1 MIGSQHSP
9 TPPRSPNR
17 LSIPEKPP
25 ALLRFFFLFLLFWS
39 FYEVN
44 AAYARTDVVHPIT
57 REQTPY
63 FEWSDRARVAYE
75 KVLQLR
81 FREAQSYIN
90 RLKINEPDNLI
101 VHHIENYRDFFTVYL
116 NEDQAEFNR
125 LERNKD
131 DRLNAIE
138 EGDEDSPYYL
148 YLQANIRLQWALAR
162 LKFREYATA
171 VFEINKA
178 YKLLVKN
185 QKRFPDF
192 MPNRKDLGI
201 LHALAGTVPENY
213 RWAMEL
219 LTALDGTYADG
230 RRELEEVI
238 AYAQSNDFVFEKEL
252 YVSYAYL
259 LLQLGKD
266 DAGAWNVIREGDLS
280 PDTSPMDCFVMANM
294 AMRSGR
300 NDRAIELLLHR
311 PAGRT
316 FHPFPYLDFMLGNAK
331 LRRGDA
337 DADVYLKKYLA
348 EHRGKNFLKETYQ
361 RLAWYALLNG
371 NPNGY
376 QSYLREVDRHGT
388 TDESSDA
395 VAQRAYDTQERPDPD
410 LLRARL
416 LFDGGYLDRS
426 YELLTSM
433 RNRSF
438 AHPALQLEYT
448 YRFARL
454 THEMGRTDEALDL
467 YQQTI
472 LHGRDR
478 PEYYACR
485 AALERGHIYEQRRNR
500 EAARR
505 AFHTCLD
512 IDPDEHRS
520 DLHHKA
526 KAGLSRL

>member
-1 MIGSQHSP
+1 MP
-9 TPPRSPNR
+9 TQ
-17 LSIPEKPP
+17 LSTTI
-25 ALLRFFFLFLLFWS
+25 LIRIFLFLLLSTPLFAES
-39 FYEVN
+39 S
-44 AAYARTDVVHPIT
+44 P

-63 FEWSDRARVAYE
+63 FEWSDRARIAYK

-90 RLKINEPDNLI
+90 RLRINEPDNLI

-116 NEDQAEFNR
+116 NEDKDEFNR
-125 LERNKD
+125 LEKNKEK
-131 DRLNAIE
+131 RLNAVE
-138 EGDEDSPYYL
+138 DGDKDSPYYL

-178 YKLLVKN
+178 YKLLIKN
-185 QKRFPDF
+185 QERFPNF
-192 MPNRKDLGI
+192 MPNKKDLGI

-238 AYAQSNDFVFEKEL
+238 AYAQTNDFVFEKEL

-266 DAGAWNVIREGDLS
+266 DAGAWTVIRDGDLS
-280 PDTSPMDCFVMANM
+280 PDTSPMDCFVMANI

-300 NDRAIELLLHR
+300 NDHAIELLENR

-331 LRRGDA
+331 LRRLDPEA
-337 DADVYLKKYLA
+337 NLYLQRYLDQ
-348 EHRGKNFLKETYQ
+348 HRGKNYVKECYQ
-361 RLAWYALLNG
+361 RLAWHELTQG
-371 NPNGY
+371 NAAGY
-376 QSYLREVDRHGT
+376 QKYLAEIPRHGS
-388 TDESSDA
+388 TDESPDA
-395 VAQRAYDTQERPDPD
+395 VAQRAWETREQPDPD
-410 LLRARL
+410 ILRARL
-416 LFDGGYLDRS
+416 LFDGGYLDRA
-426 YELLTSM
+426 YDLLHGM
-433 RNRSF
+433 RNRTF
-438 AHPALQLEYT
+438 AQPQRALEYT

-454 THEMGRTDEALDL
+454 THEMGRHDEALDL
-467 YQQTI
+467 YRKAI
-472 LHGRDR
+472 ALGSER

-485 AALERGHIYEQRRNR
+485 AALEMGHIYEQRSNYA
-500 EAARR
+500 EARR
-505 AFHTCLD
+505 SFKECLD
-512 IDPDEHRS
+512 IDPEEHRS
-520 DLHHKA
+520 DIHHKA